1 VWNKIQYG
9 AILIIMTN
17 VFADDFWTQAMN
29 SHYSRRVSHFNN
41 LPVRK
46 GAIIFIGD
54 SITEQCNWSELFD
67 NPEIINRG
75 IGGDVVDGVVKRIE
89 FLKTSE
95 PEALFLMI
103 GINNLNRG
111 DSNDAIF
118 KDYKF
123 LVEKIKAYNPSIK
136 LFLYSIL
143 PINENSFIGIPIASN
158 ESIEALN
165 QNIQKLAENIDA
177 VYINLFSHFLNSER
191 KLDKKYSNDGL
202 HINGAG
208 YLLWKEV
215 TKNYIHDI

>member
-1 VWNKIQYG
+1 
-9 AILIIMTN
+9 MTN

-75 IGGDVVDGVVKRIE
+75 IGGDVVDGVAKRIE

-118 KDYKF
+118 KDYKL
-123 LVEKIKAYNPSIK
+123 LVEKIKTYNPSIK

-202 HINGAG
+202 HINGEG
-208 YLLWKEV
+208 YLLWEEV
-215 TKNYIHDI
+215 IKNYIHDI

>member
-1 VWNKIQYG
+1 MWNKVKYG
-9 AILIIMTN
+9 AILIIVTN
-17 VFADDFWTQAMN
+17 IFADDFWTQAMN

-75 IGGDVVDGVVKRIE
+75 IGGDVVEGVAKRLE

-95 PEALFLMI
+95 PAALFLMI
-103 GINNLNRG
+103 GINNMNRG

-118 KDYKF
+118 KEYKL

-136 LFLYSIL
+136 LFLHSIL
-143 PINENSFIGIPIASN
+143 PINENSFIGIPNASN

-165 QNIQKLAENIDA
+165 QNIQKLAGNMDA

-202 HINGAG
+202 HINGEG

-215 TKNYIHDI
+215 IKNYIHDK